1 MQRIATS
8 FHRSARIGRSLLR
21 DGSGLAAVEFAIIL
35 PLMLVMFFG
44 TVEFSSGIA
53 VDRKVT
59 LVARTLS
66 DLISQTD
73 KSVDD
78 NAVKN
83 AFAAS
88 SSVLTPFDVAPV
100 RPTISE
106 IYIDTNKIAKIQWT
120 KSATVAMS
128 SGSPQVTLQA
138 SGHNVGDVVATI
150 PPTLLIPKTFLIW
163 SEVDYRYTPAV
174 GYVMGKTGVNL
185 HDESYTRP
193 RYSSCVDY
201 PAPAPPTAP
210 CTSK

>member
-8 FHRSARIGRSLLR
+8 FHRSARIGRSLMR

-66 DLISQTD
+66 DLVSQTD

-106 IYIDTNKIAKIQWT
+106 IYIDANKIAKIQWT

-128 SGSPQVTLQA
+128 SGSPQVTLQVSA
-138 SGHNVGDVVATI
+138 HNVGDVVTI
-150 PPTLLIPKTFLIW
+150 PPTLLIAQTFLIW

-201 PAPAPPTAP
+201 PAPASQANA
-210 CTSK
+210 CTPK